1 MQLQRLTAAPGARAR
16 WILVLAS
23 LVTGLVAACGSGD
36 RPLDQVDPDSVPA
49 DPTYEQVYAIIDREC
64 VPCHQSGD
72 DGGEDDVVGPNAAR
86 TLLEDAPKLNDCTS
100 VVAQRNEIWTTIENN
115 SMPPGAWPRLTSE
128 ERLMIRRWI
137 DNGAPAPC
145 NPVALRASGGAR

>member
-1 MQLQRLTAAPGARAR
+1 MHMQRLTAAPGARAR

-49 DPTYEQVYAIIDREC
+49 EPTYDQVYAIIDREC
-64 VPCHQSGD
+64 VPCHKSGD
-72 DGGEDDVVGPNAAR
+72 DGGEDYAYSAPGAR
-86 TLLEDAPKLNDCTS
+86 AVLDDAPKLNDCTS

-145 NPVALRASGGAR
+145 NPPLARLGGGVR